1 MGNHIGATI
10 KRLRKEKGLALKE
23 VKPTGKSVSWL
34 SRVEKGEQRDITV
47 TDFLEIAE
55 RLGCR
60 PGQLVAAWGEDGA
73 ESDPAWVRE
82 VTAIDEL
89 FEAMRQRADLRARLE
104 EIRAKN
110 ADRPGVFQRVVRAMA
125 GAFAGNVGAIAEGIE
140 LSGP

>member
-23 VKPTGKSVSWL
+23 VKPAGKSVSWL

-47 TDFLEIAE
+47 TDFLEIAQ

-73 ESDPAWVRE
+73 APGPEWAQE
-82 VTAIDEL
+82 VTALDEL

-110 ADRPGVFQRVVRAMA
+110 ADRPGAFREVLRAVA
-125 GAFAGNVGAIAEGIE
+125 GAFTGNITAIAVGIE
-140 LSGP
+140 TSGP